1 MYKYILIALFISF
14 KVLAAGNSQQP
25 ELHSMLNILNK
36 QTKILKEWSQ
46 RNQKQNEELLKLSDK
61 SSQREDL
68 NHKVPNKNTWDK
80 VKKLNQNS
88 RLLLEACADTVDEYV
103 SIGNY
108 IKAYERSKAW
118 NVCQDLNKCDFYNV
132 TSSYNQE
139 TLELAQDTQEKG
151 EILGKNLQQA
161 LAELDNFNLE
171 AQNTEGLNAS
181 IDTLSKVNSMTANSI
196 ITLTSQLNNL
206 LNLSSLQAQK
216 QSNLELLNAKA
227 DEEFLQTYNIN
238 SEHFSL
244 NMDANVN

>member
-1 MYKYILIALFISF
+1 MCKYILIALFISF

-118 NVCQDLNKCDFYNV
+118 DVCQDLNKCDFYNV

-171 AQNTEGLNAS
+171 AQSAEGLNAS

>member
-161 LAELDNFNLE
+161 LAELENFNLE

>member
-171 AQNTEGLNAS
+171 AQNAEGLNAS

>member
-171 AQNTEGLNAS
+171 AQSAEGLNAS

>member
-25 ELHSMLNILNK
+25 EPHSMLNILNK

>member
-108 IKAYERSKAW
+108 IKAY
-118 NVCQDLNKCDFYNV
+118 
-132 TSSYNQE
+132 
-139 TLELAQDTQEKG
+139 
-151 EILGKNLQQA
+151 
-161 LAELDNFNLE
+161 
-171 AQNTEGLNAS
+171 
-181 IDTLSKVNSMTANSI
+181 
-196 ITLTSQLNNL
+196 
-206 LNLSSLQAQK
+206 
-216 QSNLELLNAKA
+216 
-227 DEEFLQTYNIN
+227 
-238 SEHFSL
+238 
-244 NMDANVN
+244 

>member
-1 MYKYILIALFISF
+1 MCKYILIALFISF

-171 AQNTEGLNAS
+171 AQSAEGLNAS